1 MFEKLIRYFFNKR
14 VKKHLAEDTRE
25 RRFVNYNNA
34 RSIILLFESDYT
46 EKNHEIRKIIQS
58 IQADGKRVMAWG
70 FINKKETTTAILPD
84 FRVLHHKNADFLGKP
99 LQSFLQELENQD
111 FDLLLDL
118 TVNEHIPLSYVGL
131 YAKAACK
138 AGVRKNEHNIYDFM
152 IELIPQTPTEDK
164 ELEEYNAT
172 YVYNQIIF
180 YLKSIQT
187 RD

>member
-46 EKNHEIRKIIQS
+46 EKNNDVRRIIQR

-99 LQSFLQELENQD
+99 NQSFIQELELQE

-118 TVNEHIPLSYVGL
+118 TVKEHIPLSYVGL

-152 IELIPQTPTEDK
+152 IELPQIAEDEETPQ
-164 ELEEYNAT
+164 EEPDAT

>member
-46 EKNHEIRKIIQS
+46 EKNHEVRRIIQR

-99 LQSFLQELENQD
+99 THSFMQELEHQE

-131 YAKAACK
+131 YANANCK
-138 AGVRKNEHNIYDFM
+138 AGVRKNEHNIYDFI
-152 IELIPQTPTEDK
+152 IELPKKSEDD
-164 ELEEYNAT
+164 ESQQEEINAT
-172 YVYNQIIF
+172 FVYNQIIF